1 MEPLCSPDDQ
11 LPTLKTI
18 KTFFEKKDALD
29 HYTNTDILFKTE
41 NLLSI
46 AKRNS

>member
-1 MEPLCSPDDQ
+1 ML
-11 LPTLKTI
+11 TI

-41 NLLSI
+41 KLVIDCQKEDS
-46 AKRNS
+46 